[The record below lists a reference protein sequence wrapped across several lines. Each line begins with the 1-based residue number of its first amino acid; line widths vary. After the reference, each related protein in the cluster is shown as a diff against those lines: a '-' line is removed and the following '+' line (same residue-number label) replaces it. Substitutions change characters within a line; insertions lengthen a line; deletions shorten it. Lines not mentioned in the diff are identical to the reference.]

1 MEKYLDF
8 VKNKIIELSKDDTTS
23 FIKELEMY
31 KNVYLHY
38 KNIWKNTPYNNS
50 NVNYNKHIFNLP
62 PDREISLSWNI
73 DLIYHDFLSVVPI
86 YIISLTEFHHTFEED
101 INHSQVEF
109 NELFHKITTIQEHR
123 YRPILGIYFKPMHQ
137 NLILDGRHRY
147 TELLKFAP
155 SHPIELLYLDSTT
168 VINSLLTPF
177 DLVKYIIL
185 NNIEEIHNYLFGD
198 KTIKNMLHFSDYN
211 L

>member
-73 DLIYHDFLSVVPI
+73 DLI
-86 YIISLTEFHHTFEED
+86 SLK
-101 INHSQVEF
+101 
-109 NELFHKITTIQEHR
+109 LF
-123 YRPILGIYFKPMHQ
+123 
-137 NLILDGRHRY
+137 
-147 TELLKFAP
+147 
-155 SHPIELLYLDSTT
+155 
-168 VINSLLTPF
+168 VPF
-177 DLVKYIIL
+177 D
-185 NNIEEIHNYLFGD
+185 IHIGSKSFFWSQTNADRKHRKDEFR
-198 KTIKNMLHFSDYN
+198 SQRRES
-211 L
+211 